1 MRLLLFLF
9 ILCLPSLGFAA
20 DVFTVE
26 PTDKS
31 VQYLTA
37 VFGQVQGMPQTT
49 NTFNPLFSQMVYI
62 FNQVIFGLGIIL
74 VVYTT
79 VIGTLNTAQEGKFLG
94 KSWHPVLVPLRAALG
109 TYLLL
114 PTATGYNWIQIG
126 VMWFIVQGIGAANEL
141 WKQVII
147 SNQNQGSIHQTQNT
161 ATLLNSMS
169 SVSAIFNAELCMTTI
184 NQAYGINPIVQQ
196 SMNFVPITMFVADG
210 QVQFGRASYAGAET
224 AICGA
229 FKLPSVGGSIA
240 STTST
245 ATVEANKMV
254 FANAI
259 SSAASTLNSAVN
271 EAMVGQQSQANSFV
285 SAATTL
291 ENAANQT
298 QKDQTLSEVNQISIA
313 NGWIHAGSYYFQ
325 LTQGGPVSTTAVSI
339 NSTGMNSDL
348 LKELLG
354 PTLANQLIGSIN
366 SSAANYIQYV
376 NNFMSSTA
384 QPSGSTSE
392 TLQLNAPSGGG
403 GSQSLLGIIFGDLF
417 SSIIEKLDEH
427 MTTGGANDDPII
439 SMAQFGSQL
448 TTYTEMTFWAALAL
462 VFVSWSI
469 SSIMSCMNPMGHAMD
484 FVLSMF
490 MPIATLMISLLWAEG
505 IALGLYVPL
514 IPYLVFSFSAIT
526 WLILV
531 IESMLGAPLIAL
543 SLIVP
548 NEDEMG
554 KAGYAMVILLG
565 LFLRPALMIVGF
577 VLAIQLLKVG
587 IGMLNFG
594 FWATITAN
602 TGAAAGV
609 GIFGLIA
616 VIFIYSAVAV
626 GMVHEAFSLIY
637 VLPNK
642 VLRWMQGSP
651 EDDSAGQHVKDLKGS
666 IQKGSGIGKNM
677 MSSTLTKFSK
687 KGGGGK

>member
-1 MRLLLFLF
+1 MRLLVFL
-9 ILCLPSLGFAA
+9 IVVCLPSLCLAA
-20 DVFTVE
+20 NVFSVE

-31 VQYLTA
+31 MEYLSA
-37 VFGQVQGMPQTT
+37 VFGSVQGMPIQSDSA
-49 NTFNPLFSQMVYI
+49 NNPLFSQIVYI
-62 FNQVIFGLGIIL
+62 FNQVIFALGIIII
-74 VVYTT
+74 VYTT
-79 VIGTLNTAQEGKFLG
+79 LVGTLNTAQEGKFLG
-94 KSWHPVLVPLRAALG
+94 KSWHPILVPLRAAIG

-126 VMWFIVQGIGAANEL
+126 VMWFIIQGVGAANAL

-147 SNQNQGSIHQTQNT
+147 SNETQGSIHQAESA
-161 ATLLNSMS
+161 ATLENSMS
-169 SVSAIFNAELCMTTI
+169 TVSAIFNADICMQAINSNTTAT
-184 NQAYGINPIVQQ
+184 NQLGTQV
-196 SMNFVPITMFVADG
+196 SVFVANG
-210 QVQFGRASYAGAET
+210 QVQWGRAAFAGTEQ

-229 FKLPSVGGSIA
+229 IKLPSVGGSVA
-240 STTST
+240 STTSGST
-245 ATVEANKMV
+245 IAANQTI

-259 SSAASTLNSAVN
+259 IQAASSLYGAAQESLA
-271 EAMVGQQSQANSFV
+271 GQQTQAPVFV
-285 SAATTL
+285 TAARSL
-291 ENAANQT
+291 ENAALQT
-298 QKDQTLSEVNQISIA
+298 QADKSLSDVNQLSIE

-325 LTQGGPVSTTAVSI
+325 LTQGGPVSTTPVTMTS
-339 NSTGMNSDL
+339 SGMNTTTL
-348 LKELLG
+348 TQLLG
-354 PTLANQLIGSIN
+354 PTLANQIIGKTN
-366 SSAANYIQYV
+366 SASASYIQYV
-376 NNFMSSTA
+376 NSILGPGATTSSTT
-384 QPSGSTSE
+384 GR
-392 TLQLNAPSGGG
+392 LQLNVPSGGG
-403 GSQSLLGIIFGDLF
+403 ASQSLLGIIFGDLF
-417 SSIIEKLDEH
+417 GSIIEKLDDH
-427 MTTGGANDDPII
+427 MTTGGANEDPII

-448 TTYTEMTFWAALAL
+448 TTITEMTFWAALAL
-462 VFVSWSI
+462 VFISWSI

-490 MPIATLMISLLWAEG
+490 MPIATLMISLLWTEG

-548 NEDEMG
+548 SEEEIG
-554 KAGYAMVILLG
+554 KAGYAIIILLG

-587 IGMLNFG
+587 ISMLNFG

-642 VLRWMQGSP
+642 VLRWMGGGP
-651 EDDSAGQHVKDLKGS
+651 EDDSAGQHVKELKGNV
-666 IQKGSGIGKNM
+666 QKGAGIGKNM
-677 MSSTLTKFSK
+677 MSSTLTKFSAK